1 MGNITIN
8 KGLLLDERDLDG
20 LPHAGLESLAER
32 IHDHLV
38 NEFEAEDGWPLL
50 EILGVASERFGAT
63 HCFPFEDAR
72 PQWIA
77 ATGNV
82 RSALL
87 AECQRLGLPDPEALL
102 DMAHTAQGAIETRL
116 RARICEHV
124 MAGEDGAAENLLCA
138 LAGLGESGLP
148 GVLDR
153 TSFSDAGDEMLHDF
167 RTADHG
173 PGTRLLAEIAFNWG
187 Q

>member
-20 LPHAGLESLAER
+20 RPHAGLESLAER
-32 IHDHLV
+32 IHDHLAL
-38 NEFEAEDGWPLL
+38 ELEPEDWPLL

-63 HCFPFEDAR
+63 HCFPFDNAR
-72 PQWIA
+72 PRWIS
-77 ATGNV
+77 ATGDV

-87 AECQRLGLPDPEALL
+87 AECRRLGLPDSEALL
-102 DMAHTAQGAIETRL
+102 EMADTAPGAIAPRL
-116 RARICEHV
+116 RAGVCAHV
-124 MAGEDGAAENLLCA
+124 MAGEDGAAQNLLCA
-138 LAGLGESGLP
+138 LAGLGKSGLP

-153 TSFSDAGDEMLHDF
+153 ASFSNAGDETLHDF
-167 RTADHG
+167 RSADHG